1 MLKSENIIV
10 RILGKG
16 QYTVSKDILKELN
29 NIDNRIVRLLKKN
42 GDEEKLRELV
52 REMIKLVK
60 SNGKKVNNKRILPSS
75 IAIPNE
81 DITLAEAK
89 KIFQG
94 EGIISEELVS

>member
-1 MLKSENIIV
+1 MKSENIIV

-29 NIDNRIVRLLKKN
+29 NIDNRIVRLLKKD
-42 GDEEKLRELV
+42 GEEEKLRELV